1 MTLAA
6 ALLRVALALPGIY
19 YAPGDTRAPT
29 VEQRRAFLAT
39 VAYAISSASER
50 ATCSGPWQD
59 ADRTVCTRI
68 WHGAPDE
75 LAAILL
81 AIGYDESRLDERV
94 AAGLCP
100 VYVACSRS
108 NLRARSVWEIEHSA
122 AVDDDAW
129 RQLVGVEVV
138 PVSEAAWTAARI
150 VVLSRGQCAHHGRDW
165 LEATLSGYASGMHCS
180 WSRAPQRASLV
191 VALLYRVRAWRA
203 SHRIE

>member
-1 MTLAA
+1 
-6 ALLRVALALPGIY
+6 
-19 YAPGDTRAPT
+19 
-29 VEQRRAFLAT
+29 
-39 VAYAISSASER
+39 VAYAISSAAER

-59 ADRTVCTRI
+59 ADATVCRRI

-108 NLRARSVWEIEHSA
+108 NLRARSVWEIEHSE
-122 AVDDDAW
+122 AVDADTW

-138 PVSEAAWTAARI
+138 PVSEAAWMAARI
-150 VVLSRGQCAHHGRDW
+150 VVLSRGQCGHGRDW
-165 LEATLSGYASGMHCS
+165 LLGTLSAYARGGNKCD

-203 SHRIE
+203 SRRVD

>member
-1 MTLAA
+1 MTLASA
-6 ALLRVALALPGIY
+6 ILRVALALPGIY
-19 YAPGDTRAPT
+19 YSPGDTRAPT
-29 VEQRRAFLAT
+29 AEQRRAFLAT
-39 VAYAISSASER
+39 VAYAISSAAER
-50 ATCSGPWQD
+50 ATCSGPWQEAD
-59 ADRTVCTRI
+59 ATICRRT

-108 NLRARSVWEIEHSA
+108 NLRARSIFEIEHSE
-122 AVDDDAW
+122 AVDNDAW

-150 VVLSRGQCAHHGRDW
+150 VVLSRGQCGHGRDW
-165 LEATLSGYASGMHCS
+165 LEGTLSAYARGMHCS

-203 SHRIE
+203 SHRTD